1 MYDIKQEASDEAL
14 LNRLVYVS
22 NKQTPRHGLDPQLK
36 GVFTLYE
43 LLCNIGIDSFMTWFA
58 DGKDEWF
65 WVDDYGWQR
74 TLILELIDCK
84 SQKPI
89 CAEGV
94 IRAANRY
101 FELNLWRYCDSARPR
116 SGSKKETKWVRRC
129 RRPHRMAIL
138 AQGAATRDREEFEP
152 GIRKG
157 YLQSLKY
164 AYEVVR
170 FSSKDRSW
178 KRFRDQQYKTKK
190 GQ

>member
-22 NKQTPRHGLDPQLK
+22 DKQTPRHGLDPNFK

-43 LLCNIGIDSFMTWFA
+43 LLCNIGIYSFMAWFA

-65 WVDDYGWQR
+65 WVDDYGTQR

-101 FELNLWRYCDSARPR
+101 FELNLWRYRDGVKPR
-116 SGSKKETKWVRRC
+116 SGSKKETKWVRRY
-129 RRPHRMAIL
+129 RRPKRVAIL
-138 AQGAATRDREEFEP
+138 AQAAGERDRDEFEP

-170 FSSKDRSW
+170 FSPKDRSW

>member
-1 MYDIKQEASDEAL
+1 MYVIKQEASDEAL

-22 NKQTPRHGLDPQLK
+22 DKQTPRHGLDPHLK

-43 LLCNIGIDSFMTWFA
+43 LLCNIGTYSFMTWFV

-65 WVDDYGWQR
+65 WVDDYGTQR

-89 CAEGV
+89 CAEAV
-94 IRAANRY
+94 MRAANRY
-101 FELNLWRYCDSARPR
+101 FELNLWRYRDGLKPR
-116 SGSKKETKWVRRC
+116 SGSKKETKWVRRY
-129 RRPHRMAIL
+129 RRPKRMAIL
-138 AQGAATRDREEFEP
+138 AQAAGERDRDEFEP
-152 GIRKG
+152 GIRQG

-170 FSSKDRSW
+170 LSSKDRSW